1 MSHLETE
8 RLALRELTLD
18 DAPFILRLLND
29 PAWLQFIGD
38 RNVHTLDAARGYL
51 TSGPLA
57 MYRERGF
64 GLWLVELKIDATPVG
79 ICGLLKRETLPDVD
93 LGFAFLPEFRGRG
106 YGYEAAAATLAHGR
120 NAIGLNRIVAVT
132 APDNTRSI
140 ALLEKLGL
148 RFEKTVRLKSDGPE
162 TRLYATT
169 V

>member
-1 MSHLETE
+1 VKILETR
-8 RLALRELTLD
+8 RLVLRELTLD

-29 PAWLQFIGD
+29 PAWLRFIGD
-38 RNVHTLDAARGYL
+38 RGVRTVDDAHGYL
-51 TSGPLA
+51 ENGPLK

-64 GLWLVELKIDATPVG
+64 GLWLVELKPDATPVG
-79 ICGLLKRETLPDVD
+79 ICGLLKRETLSDVD

-162 TRLYATT
+162 TRLYATMP
-169 V
+169 

>member
-1 MSHLETE
+1 
-8 RLALRELTLD
+8 
-18 DAPFILRLLND
+18 
-29 PAWLQFIGD
+29 
-38 RNVHTLDAARGYL
+38 
-51 TSGPLA
+51 

-64 GLWLVELKIDATPVG
+64 GLWLVELKADATPVG

-120 NAIGLNRIVAVT
+120 SAIGLNRIVAVT

-148 RFEKTVRLKSDGPE
+148 HFEKTVRLKSDGPE
-162 TRLYATT
+162 TRLYSTT
-169 V
+169 A

>member
-38 RNVHTLDAARGYL
+38 RNVHTLDAARSYL

-64 GLWLVELKIDATPVG
+64 GLWLVELKPDATPVG

-132 APDNTRSI
+132 ASDNTRSI